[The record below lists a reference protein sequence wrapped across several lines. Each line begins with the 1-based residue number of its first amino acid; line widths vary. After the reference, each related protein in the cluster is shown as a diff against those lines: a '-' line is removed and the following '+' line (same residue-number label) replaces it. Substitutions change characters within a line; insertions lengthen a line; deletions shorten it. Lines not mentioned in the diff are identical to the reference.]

1 MMKFTKINLKGDVK
15 LNSATLLS
23 EKILEHAYKR
33 FASDIHFYPLRKQ
46 TNIYFRINGKRV
58 LYRSITNAEY
68 ELLLAYYKFS
78 SKMDIGEIRKP
89 QNGTITHHSK
99 HGTYSLRLS
108 TLPLN
113 HDESLAIRILPQE
126 ENYTMDHL
134 FLFPSQMNIL
144 KSWTKHRS
152 GIILMTGPT
161 GSGKTTTLYSLL
173 EDILQEESYQAITL
187 EDPIEKELHH
197 ILQVQINERAGIT
210 YQTGLKAALRHDP
223 DILMVGEIRDKFTAQ
238 FSFEAALTGHL
249 VLSTLHAKDTVGTI
263 HRLLDMGIKQVELE
277 QSLIAVAAIDLLPI
291 KVQGEEKRR
300 GAILELLDG
309 ERLKTVLR
317 GGDLPDINNHVHSFH
332 YLRKRALAYGFISEE
347 TFQNQKE

>member
-89 QNGTITHHSK
+89 QNGTITHHSR

-113 HDESLAIRILPQE
+113 HDR
-126 ENYTMDHL
+126 
-134 FLFPSQMNIL
+134 
-144 KSWTKHRS
+144 
-152 GIILMTGPT
+152 
-161 GSGKTTTLYSLL
+161 
-173 EDILQEESYQAITL
+173 
-187 EDPIEKELHH
+187 
-197 ILQVQINERAGIT
+197 
-210 YQTGLKAALRHDP
+210 
-223 DILMVGEIRDKFTAQ
+223 
-238 FSFEAALTGHL
+238 
-249 VLSTLHAKDTVGTI
+249 
-263 HRLLDMGIKQVELE
+263 
-277 QSLIAVAAIDLLPI
+277 
-291 KVQGEEKRR
+291 
-300 GAILELLDG
+300 
-309 ERLKTVLR
+309 
-317 GGDLPDINNHVHSFH
+317 
-332 YLRKRALAYGFISEE
+332 SEE
-347 TFQNQKE
+347 RRVGKEYRSRRWTSQTNKIKTIKESQ